1 MLTVNKEFL
10 QDKPISPEQ
19 VSEIIKSGSK
29 PNVGAHSIFL
39 GQVRE
44 DQIDGKNVTEIEY
57 SAYDEMVTNEMQKII
72 NIVVDKYA
80 DIKRIYIMHTKGVV
94 KVGEIS
100 MLVFVACGHRVQAF
114 KSVAE
119 IVNLIKERV
128 PIWKKE
134 FLEDDSHTWPKNT

>member
-1 MLTVNKEFL
+1 MLTVNKDFL
-10 QDKPISPEQ
+10 QDSPISQEL
-19 VSEIIKSGSK
+19 VSDTIQSACK

-44 DQIDGKNVTEIEY
+44 DTIEGKKVTEIEY
-57 SAYDEMVTNEMQKII
+57 SAYEDMVSNEMEKII

-80 DIKRIYIMHTKGVV
+80 DIKRIYIKHAKGMV

-100 MLVFVACGHRVQAF
+100 MMVFVACGHRVQAF
-114 KSVAE
+114 RAVAD

-134 FLEDDSHTWPKNT
+134 FLDDDSHTWPENK

>member
-1 MLTVNKEFL
+1 MLTVNKDFL
-10 QDKPISPEQ
+10 QNTPISPQEVAEAIQ
-19 VSEIIKSGSK
+19 SGSK

-44 DQIDGKNVTEIEY
+44 DKIEGKKVIEIEY
-57 SAYDEMVTNEMQKII
+57 SAYDEMVSNEMEKIV
-72 NIVVDKYA
+72 NIVVDKYS
-80 DIKRIYIMHTKGVV
+80 DIKRIYVKHATGSV

-114 KSVAE
+114 RAVAD

-134 FLEDDSHTWPKNT
+134 ILEDKSHTWPENK

>member
-1 MLTVNKEFL
+1 MLTVNKDFL
-10 QDKPISPEQ
+10 QDKPITAEQ
-19 VSEIIKSGSK
+19 VSETVQSACK

-44 DQIDGKNVTEIEY
+44 DTIDGKKVTEIEY
-57 SAYDEMVTNEMQKII
+57 SAYDDMVAKEMGKVI

-80 DIKRIYIMHTKGVV
+80 DIKRIYIKHAKGVV

-114 KSVAE
+114 RAVAE

-134 FLEDDSHTWPKNT
+134 FLEDNSHTWPENK